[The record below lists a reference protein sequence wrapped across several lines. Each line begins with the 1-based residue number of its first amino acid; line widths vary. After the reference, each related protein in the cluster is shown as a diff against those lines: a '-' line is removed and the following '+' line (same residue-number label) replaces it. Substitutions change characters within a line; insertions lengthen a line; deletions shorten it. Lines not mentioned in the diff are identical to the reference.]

1 MDKVVIESK
10 KILNSGLSIQAYF
23 VLYCIA
29 YDMQSLLEDYVE
41 KKGKIDKSDFKTL
54 TDEGYLEIKGNDIVF
69 KNLKITDKTKELF
82 EISKVLDHKRFF
94 QELKDVYPK
103 RVKIGKRSRSLHQDM
118 ESCEKK
124 YKQLIDSEEFHKK
137 ILLCVK
143 AYVKELEDS
152 GRLEFMQMLP
162 TWINQ
167 KNYQVYIDDI
177 DSIDN
182 VLEDNKYDIV

>member
-1 MDKVVIESK
+1 MDKVIIESK

-29 YDMQSLLEDYVE
+29 YGMQSLIEDYVE
-41 KKGKIDKSDFKTL
+41 QNGKIDKSDFKIL
-54 TDEGYLEIKGNDIVF
+54 KEKGYLEIKGDEITF
-69 KNLKITDKTKELF
+69 KNLKITDKTNELF

-94 QELKDVYPK
+94 QELKDTYPK

-118 ESCEKK
+118 ENCEKK
-124 YKQLIDSEEFHKK
+124 YRQLIDSEEFHKK

-152 GRLEFMQMLP
+152 GRLEFIQMLP

-177 DSIDN
+177 DSIDEM
-182 VLEDNKYDIV
+182 LEDNKYDIV